1 MTKEPRCKH
10 FCDIVQCTRTEYFFV
25 FTKIFERKIQKSR
38 LRVVNE
44 NVDTHF
50 FLWGGG
56 THVFREYLLE
66 TVFACSY
73 GAQVQFFFFFKKYQK
88 SRDTVPL
95 KKGNIG
101 IPVLVSQC
109 SIFLEMNNAFNLFV
123 FVNGTKV
130 VYTAYGFLIVSCMV
144 AMLT

>member
-1 MTKEPRCKH
+1 MYSYRVLFRFYEDIRTQNSKIASPRS
-10 FCDIVQCTRTEYFFV
+10 Q
-25 FTKIFERKIQKSR
+25 RKRGHTLFS
-38 LRVVNE
+38 LG
-44 NVDTHF
+44 
-50 FLWGGG
+50 GGG

-130 VYTAYGFLIVSCMV
+130 VYTAYGLLIVSCMV